1 MSRFYER
8 ISMKHLMLVAF
19 GFMVLGIIWTLGVWA
34 SSIDNLWMIPGVFLV
49 ISGITKAIA
58 VQVWIRVAKLGTDQ
72 HKPIKAL

>member
-1 MSRFYER
+1 MSKFYER

-19 GFMVLGIIWTLGVWA
+19 GFMVLGIIWTLGVWT
-34 SSIDNLWMIPGVFLV
+34 SSIDNLWMVPGVFLV